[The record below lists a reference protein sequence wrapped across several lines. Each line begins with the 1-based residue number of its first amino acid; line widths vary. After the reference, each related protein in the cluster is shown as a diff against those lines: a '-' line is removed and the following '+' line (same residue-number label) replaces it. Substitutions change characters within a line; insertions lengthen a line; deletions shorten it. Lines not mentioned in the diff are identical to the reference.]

1 MRAVVW
7 LVGSFWFCLTLAG
20 AGAQTPLLSNSGF
33 EGGVSDGRG
42 GGVPGWNAF
51 GQGYTIDR
59 NTFRNGEQSI
69 RCDSVHEHGVR
80 GAQAIV
86 TLQQTHPTPVLVSG
100 WSRADAVGGQRN
112 SDYALYVDVRYVD
125 GTHLWGQAASF
136 RVGTHDWERRQVL
149 ILPTKP
155 IATLY
160 IYALFR
166 YHRGT
171 VWFDDFNVRVLDQRT
186 IFDSQVMSPL
196 PGAQGARDRKDT
208 LQVRARDGLEL
219 TVAPN
224 GAIVAVR
231 AGGEN
236 ITSTSTGGLFLRD
249 VREGGGVIP
258 LRGPA
263 RPAPGGGVR
272 TGGLVAPARV
282 AFTARIVPQGES
294 LHVDGEVTDRT
305 GTDRAVTIYLAIPIQ
320 AIGWQWG
327 QDIRRVETIVPGR
340 EYTYQ
345 ARLNVGA
352 TGGISLYPCAA
363 ISGARHVIGI
373 ANQMDWP
380 GVFRLFYNAT
390 TRHLVIAWD
399 FALTGKTAA
408 WPAHNARF
416 RCTLFRLPSEG
427 QPAQGFRRAVERFY
441 RLNALHYRRR
451 ATAEGIWIPFTDPA
465 TVQAH
470 ADFHFA
476 YHEGDNS
483 IKSDDALGI
492 LSFRYT
498 EPMTFWMNLPATV
511 PRTYDAA
518 IAYLKRLATGEVQAS
533 ETDRQMAQAT
543 LYSGVHGE
551 DGRFY
556 VEFRKEPWADG
567 ALFCLNPNPEL
578 PHSPDRPTRARLAY
592 NPDLAERMY
601 GPEAREARG
610 ELDGEYLD
618 SLEGW
623 SDVLDYRPEHLAASP
638 YPLPFETDTLR
649 PVLPQWY
656 STHTFTRF
664 LSNEM
669 RRRGKLLMANAT
681 PVRFSIFAP
690 LLDVM
695 GVEVNWLDAQ
705 GRWHPDDDAIMCLRR
720 TLSGRKPYL
729 LLMNTR
735 FDRFTPDLVEKYF
748 QRCLFYAIYPSMFSH
763 NAAEDPYWGNPEWY
777 NRDRPL
783 FRRYIPII
791 RRLSAAGWE
800 PVTRA
805 RSINA
810 DVYVERFGNHLFT
823 LFNPT
828 GQPQQTTL
836 EVDLRAPGMRN
847 TPSAVLELLS
857 GQELPMRKQGERLM
871 LSLTLQPEQ
880 VACIELR

>member
-1 MRAVVW
+1 MRTIVWIVVSLW
-7 LVGSFWFCLTLAG
+7 LCLALAG
-20 AGAQTPLLSNSGF
+20 AGAQAPLLANGGF

-42 GGVPGWNAF
+42 GGVPGWNPF
-51 GQGYTIDR
+51 EQGYTIDR
-59 NTFRNGEQSI
+59 STFRNGEQSI
-69 RCDSVHEHGVR
+69 RCDSVHENSVR
-80 GAQAIV
+80 GAQATV
-86 TLQQTHPTPVLVSG
+86 SLQQTRPTPVLVSG
-100 WSRADAVGGQRN
+100 WSRADAVGGQRDN
-112 SDYALYVDVRYVD
+112 DYALYVDVRYVD
-125 GTHLWGQAASF
+125 GTHLWGQAAAF

-149 ILPTKP
+149 ILPAKP
-155 IATLY
+155 IATLH

-166 YHRGT
+166 HHRGT
-171 VWFDDFNVRVLDQRT
+171 VWFDDFNVRVLEPRT
-186 IFDSQVMSPL
+186 VFDSQAMSPAL
-196 PGAQGARDRKDT
+196 GAQAAGRKNA

-231 AGGEN
+231 ANGEDISSTNAGGF
-236 ITSTSTGGLFLRD
+236 FLRD
-249 VREGGGVIP
+249 VRAGSGLMP
-258 LRGPA
+258 LRCVA
-263 RPAPGGGVR
+263 RPAPGGGIR
-272 TGGLVAPARV
+272 LGGPVTPARV
-282 AFTARIVPQGES
+282 TFTARIVPQGEN
-294 LHVDGEVTDRT
+294 LYVDGEVTDRT
-305 GTDRAVTIYLAIPIQ
+305 KTDRAVTIYLAIPVQ

-327 QDIRRVETIVPGR
+327 QDIRRAETIVPDR
-340 EYTYQ
+340 EYTRQ
-345 ARLNVGA
+345 VRLNVGA
-352 TGGISLYPCAA
+352 TGGISLYPYASIA
-363 ISGARHVIGI
+363 STRHVIGI

-380 GVFRLFYNAT
+380 GVFRLFYNAM
-390 TRHLVIAWD
+390 TRQLVIAWD

-427 QPAQGFRRAVERFY
+427 RPEQGFRRATEQFY
-441 RLNALHYRRR
+441 RLNAPYYRRR
-451 ATAEGIWIPFTDPA
+451 AVAEGIWIPFTDPA
-465 TVQAH
+465 TVQAP

-483 IKSDDALGI
+483 VTSDDALGI
-492 LSFRYT
+492 LSLRYT
-498 EPMTFWMNLPATV
+498 EPMTYWMNLPATV

-518 IAYLKRLATGEVQAS
+518 VAHLKRLAAGAVPGS
-533 ETDRQMAQAT
+533 ETDRQMALAT
-543 LYSGVHGE
+543 LHSGVYIE

-578 PHSPDRPTRARLAY
+578 PHGPDRPTRAWLAY
-592 NPDLAERMY
+592 NPDLAERLY
-601 GPEAREARG
+601 GPEAGEKQG

-649 PVLPQWY
+649 PVLPHWY
-656 STHTFTRF
+656 STHAFTRF

-690 LLDVM
+690 LLDIM
-695 GVEVNWLDAQ
+695 GIEVNWLDAQ
-705 GRWHPDDDAIMCLRR
+705 GRWRPDDDTVMCLRR
-720 TLSGRKPYL
+720 TLSGKKPYL

-777 NRDRPL
+777 NRDRHL

-791 RRLSAAGWE
+791 QRLSAAGWE

-805 RSINA
+805 RSINSE
-810 DVYVERFGNHLFT
+810 VYVERFGNRLFT

-828 GQPQQTTL
+828 DRPQQTTL
-836 EVDLRAPGMRN
+836 EVDPRVPGARN
-847 TPSAVLELLS
+847 MSSAAWELLS
-857 GQELPMRKQGERLM
+857 EQELPVRRQGERLT

-880 VACIELR
+880 VVCIELR